1 MSPRPGGEADKIGNH
16 YEGAWTARQLLEVL
30 AGRAESVTIEELGE
44 IGKGA
49 EFTLRCSTTI
59 ESHQLKRQRGSANYW
74 TLGDLRAEGV
84 LEAARHHVAAG
95 REFHFVS
102 TIPAQRLQSLAELAR
117 HSPGVQTFVDNLSRN
132 ARADFDYL
140 SSATV
145 YGSPQAA
152 WDTLRGTWASWTS
165 ERDIR
170 NYNAGLAGL
179 LLRGASATPAAVA
192 LADLAIENL
201 ATTLDKHTITDKLQR
216 YELELVPADVSQSV
230 AQTIGAL
237 HAGWKASIE
246 RELLLPPI
254 DRPEAGNIL
263 ASLQGDDRL
272 IFAVGTGGSGKSAV
286 LHSVVKRAESAGW
299 AVLGFR
305 LDREEPFSSP
315 GELGRRLG
323 LDTSPT
329 SGLARVASDRP
340 SLLVVDQLDAVSN
353 ASGRMPRTFDAV
365 ADLIREAAAFPNMRV
380 LLACRKFDVDNDDRI
395 RALIKDHQAKQV
407 TVTDLTDE
415 QVVAAVE
422 ALGIAPDR
430 LTRQQREL
438 LRLPLHLKLLATIA
452 DQTEDFSF
460 ASTNELFDAYWDRKR
475 RDCRIRR
482 GTTVRFAEVV
492 GLLADE
498 MSARQRLAVP
508 ASVLDSADL
517 ADDADLLA
525 SEHVLVRV
533 GQQLA
538 FFHETFFDY
547 AFARRWTQRGESL
560 VQFLLAGEQELFR
573 RSQVRQ
579 ILTYIREEDASR
591 FVVEMEALLAE
602 PRVRFHVK
610 HVALALLRALEAPT
624 TAEWQMVE
632 RLLAAELPYAEHI
645 WRMLRTH
652 SWFDRLDAE
661 GVMDAWIS
669 GDDAQLQRRALEV
682 MVGGVK
688 ERPDRVAAIIAPH
701 AGNAE
706 YPAWLRWIIRFA
718 DVHESRALF
727 DLVTESADRCEFDD
741 YEHDLFLSVHGLGK
755 HRPSWAVELLA
766 AYLVDRP
773 TALTLGEDQRVKAL
787 LSQDHSA
794 IELLTAAAAAEPVSF
809 SKVFVPYMLKVMA
822 LTSREREGDRPI
834 DIHFAHR
841 DDELP
846 HHELED
852 AFTAGAVSALKEYAR
867 EQPEDA
873 KPLLDQL
880 AADKHR
886 TAQWL
891 LYEALT
897 AAGSTYA
904 EYAAALLLDRADGLY
919 ATTSSWTIRLLI
931 QAISAHLTPESFGRL
946 EQAVIEFRPSWD
958 SKPSGRVSFT
968 FLSAM
973 DEDRLSDAGRRR
985 LGELRRLFKVDQPPE
1000 PEGITGG
1007 FIGSPI
1013 PQESAQRMNDDQWLG
1028 AMAKHNADREN
1039 WRTFTGGARELSHV
1053 LKEEVKEEPGRF
1065 ARLALR
1071 IGPDIHAAYTES
1083 ILMGLGDSDAPVD
1096 PDLVFRAVR
1105 HIASLNDPANDRWL
1119 GWGLRKQ
1126 LKADVP
1132 EDLVDVLIDRA
1143 LHSDDPAGNSRIE
1156 ESEDEDRDDRDRL
1169 LERGINTTRGSCSEI
1184 LGNLLV
1190 HDVDGRRTRLVLPAL
1205 DQLARDPS
1213 LAVRACT
1220 AHLIAA
1226 CLRHARAEAVSAFHS
1241 LIDTDDQVLGTR
1253 HVERLIYY
1261 IGNGDAQEVRPVIQR
1276 MLASGY
1282 DRVRRAGGRL
1292 AAYAGLELSLDDL
1305 LSTALA
1311 SDDAAVRTGAATMC
1325 AARLPRTANAVAAS
1339 AAVCQL
1345 LDDPDERVR
1354 NEAAGVAVNLRGKA
1368 LQSFTHELNVLID
1381 SASFSHAAPQLL
1393 ITLDRAPDR
1402 IDGLILRC
1410 ARRFVDVH
1418 GSDTGDIRTRAAG
1431 DAREVGELLL
1441 RAYAQAG
1448 NAEAR
1453 AEVLDLL
1460 DALLASGAY
1469 GVPELVDAVDRQ

>member
-30 AGRAESVTIEELGE
+30 AGRAESVTVEELGE

-49 EFTLRCSTTI
+49 EFTLRRSTTI
-59 ESHQLKRQRGSANYW
+59 EVHQLKRQRGSANHW

-84 LEAARHHVAAG
+84 LDAARRHVAAG

-102 TIPAQRLQSLAELAR
+102 TIPVQQLQGLAELAY
-117 HSPGVQTFVDNLSRN
+117 HSPDVKTFNDNLSRE
-132 ARADFDYL
+132 ARIGFDYL
-140 SSATV
+140 TNV
-145 YGSPQAA
+145 YDSPQAA
-152 WDTLRGTWASWTS
+152 WDTLRGTWTSCTS

-170 NYNAGLAGL
+170 NTNAALAGL
-179 LLRGASATPAAVA
+179 LLHGASAMPAAVA
-192 LADLAIENL
+192 LADLAVENL
-201 ATTLDKHTITDKLQR
+201 ATTLDKQAITEKLTQ
-216 YELELVPADVSQSV
+216 YELDLVPAGVSQSM
-230 AQTIGAL
+230 AQAIGAL

-246 RELLLPPI
+246 RELLQPPI
-254 DRPEAGNIL
+254 DRPEADNIL
-263 ASLQGDDRL
+263 GSLQGDDRL
-272 IFAVGTGGSGKSAV
+272 LFAVGTGGSGKSAV
-286 LHSVVKRAESAGW
+286 LHSVVKQAESAGW

-305 LDREEPFSSP
+305 LDREGPFSSP

-407 TVTDLTDE
+407 MVAELTDE

-430 LTRQQREL
+430 LTRHQREL

-452 DQTEDFSF
+452 DQAEDFSF

-475 RDCRIRR
+475 RDCRARR
-482 GTTVRFAEVV
+482 GATVRFAEVV

-498 MSARQRLAVP
+498 MSARQRLAVA

-579 ILTYIREEDASR
+579 ILTYIREEDANR
-591 FVVEMEALLAE
+591 FVVEMAAILAE
-602 PRVRFHVK
+602 PRVRFHIK
-610 HVALALLRALEAPT
+610 HVALAFLRALEAPT

-632 RLLAAELPYAEHI
+632 HLLAADLPYAEHI
-645 WRMLRTH
+645 WRLLRTP

-661 GVMDAWIS
+661 GIMDAWIS
-669 GDDAQLQRRALEV
+669 GDDVQLQRRALEV

-688 ERPDRVAAIIAPH
+688 ERPDRIAAIIAPH
-701 AGNAE
+701 AGSAE

-727 DLVTESADRCEFDD
+727 DLVTESAVRCEFDD

-755 HRPSWAVELLA
+755 HRPIWAVELLA
-766 AYLVDRP
+766 AYLIDRP
-773 TALTLGEDQRVKAL
+773 TALTLGEGQRVKAL

-794 IELLTAAAAAEPVSF
+794 IELLTAAAATEPAGF
-809 SKVFVPYMLKVMA
+809 SKVFIPYMLKVMA
-822 LTSREREGDRPI
+822 LTSRQREGDRPI

-841 DDELP
+841 DDDLP
-846 HHELED
+846 YHELED
-852 AFTAGAVSALKEYAR
+852 ALTAGAISALKEYVR
-867 EQPEDA
+867 EQSEDA

-919 ATTSSWTIRLLI
+919 ATTSSWTVRHLI
-931 QAISAHLTPESFGRL
+931 QAISTHLTLESFGRL
-946 EQAVIEFRPSWD
+946 ERAVIEFRPSWD
-958 SKPSGRVSFT
+958 SQPSGRVSFT

-973 DEDRLSDAGRRR
+973 DEDRLSEAGRRR
-985 LGELRRLFKVDQPPE
+985 LGELRRLFNVDQPPE
-1000 PEGITGG
+1000 PEAITGG

-1028 AMAKHNADREN
+1028 AMAKHNADRED
-1039 WRTFTGGARELSHV
+1039 WHTFTGGARELSHV
-1053 LKEEVKEEPGRF
+1053 LKEEVKAEPGRF
-1065 ARLALR
+1065 ARLAPR
-1071 IGPDIHAAYTES
+1071 IGPETHAAYTES

-1096 PDLVFRAVR
+1096 PDLVFQAVR
-1105 HIASLNDPANDRWL
+1105 HIASLNNPANDRWL
-1119 GWGLRKQ
+1119 GWGLRRQ

-1132 EDLVDVLIDRA
+1132 DDLIGVLVDRA
-1143 LHSDDPAGNSRIE
+1143 LHSPDPADDSWLE
-1156 ESEDEDRDDRDRL
+1156 ESEDEDHDNRDRL
-1169 LERGINTTRGSCSEI
+1169 LERGINTTRGSCVEI

-1190 HDVDGRRTRLVLPAL
+1190 YDLDGRRTRLVLPAL
-1205 DQLARDPS
+1205 DQLASDPS

-1220 AHLIAA
+1220 AHLIGA
-1226 CLRHARAEAVSAFHS
+1226 CLRHARAEAVSAFQN
-1241 LIDTDDQVLGTR
+1241 LVDTDDWLLGT
-1253 HVERLIYY
+1253 HYVERLLYY
-1261 IGNGDAQEVRPVIQR
+1261 IGNGDAEVVKPVIRR
-1276 MLASGY
+1276 MLSSGNS
-1282 DRVRRAGGRL
+1282 RVRRAGGRL
-1292 AAYAGLELSLDDL
+1292 AAYAGLELSSHDL
-1305 LSTALA
+1305 LIAVLA
-1311 SDDAAVRTGAATMC
+1311 SDDASVRRGAAFMC
-1325 AARLPRTANAVAAS
+1325 AGRLPRTANADAAG
-1339 AAVCQL
+1339 AAVRQL
-1345 LDDPDERVR
+1345 LDDPDENVR
-1354 NEAAGVAVNLRGKA
+1354 NEAAGAAVNLRGSA
-1368 LQSFTHELNVLID
+1368 LQPFTRELNTLID
-1381 SASFSHAAPQLL
+1381 SAAFPHAAPQLL

-1402 IDGLILRC
+1402 IDGLILKC

-1418 GSDTGDIRTRAAG
+1418 GADAGDIRTSAAG

-1441 RAYAQAG
+1441 RAYAQA
-1448 NAEAR
+1448 NSAEAR